1 MSKCIKLELPADLS
15 VEPCAIGE
23 PVDWTKLQVLAT
35 YEDNTQ
41 TTLPVTPRML
51 NESSLQ
57 TTASVRKSIII
68 CEGQRVPILIPIK
81 NTALTGIEAEA
92 NDELI
97 YREGERFEME
107 QAKVTAFYSDGSSKE
122 VHHYKITPN
131 NPLEAATT
139 EITIRYGRCTA
150 TLPIKVLADTET
162 LPAPADPMAEPQKA
176 ASEGEPEVVMGTNIP
191 GEENRPGQKSDTGV
205 QPGVSAEPKP
215 EPTPTSHTPANDNS
229 PGDEEYPD
237 PKPAPVPGPLPG
249 DSSGAE
255 AALIESPATPTFPS
269 TNPPSA
275 EAPFQQPPATTES
288 TPDNVMTQDISRM
301 SSPLGAISG
310 AAGRFPKERML
321 SVVSIAQMPHKLKY
335 TVGESEADLSGG
347 RLNLIYT
354 DGGIEQVDMSADG
367 AINLACSISGHGC
380 VAFTYKGKPVTYPIQ
395 VVAPVVAVGIELS
408 RMPYKA
414 IYEQGSLEIDMDG
427 AELEV
432 RLSNGG
438 SERVPVNPDMIGP
451 FSFIDTGKS
460 NILIMYKG
468 FSVLCPVIVV
478 PKGANIPVNPHSPV
492 NLRAAVPE
500 PPTQQHLIQPIPPA
514 PSAAEEQVPPP
525 APEPTLAVAEPPKEE
540 TLPEKCKEVD
550 DIDGPEGD
558 VREEAERE
566 VGEPPK
572 PAKDVPNFYVSTFG
586 LRFPVELG

>member
-81 NTALTGIEAEA
+81 NTALTSIEAEA

-131 NPLEAATT
+131 KPLEATTT

-162 LPAPADPMAEPQKA
+162 LPAPADPMPEPQKA

-205 QPGVSAEPKP
+205 QPGVSAEPKF
-215 EPTPTSHTPANDNS
+215 EPTSTSHTPSNDNS
-229 PGDEEYPD
+229 PGDEEDPD
-237 PKPAPVPGPLPG
+237 PKPVPVPGPLPG
-249 DSSGAE
+249 DSPGAA
-255 AALIESPATPTFPS
+255 AALTESLATPASPS
-269 TNPPSA
+269 ANPPSA
-275 EAPFQQPPATTES
+275 EAPFPQPPAASES
-288 TPDNVMTQDISRM
+288 TPDNIMTWDIPRAN
-301 SSPLGAISG
+301 SPSGAISE
-310 AAGRFPKERML
+310 ATGRFPKERML